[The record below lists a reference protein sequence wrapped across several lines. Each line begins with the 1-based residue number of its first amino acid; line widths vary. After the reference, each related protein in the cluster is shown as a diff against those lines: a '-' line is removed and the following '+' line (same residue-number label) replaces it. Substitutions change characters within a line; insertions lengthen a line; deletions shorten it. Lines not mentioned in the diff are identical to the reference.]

1 MKNKVYIFF
10 KSAKVDM
17 FNDAMV
23 VDVDSK
29 KNGIIKA
36 GEELVLELA
45 PGNHIL
51 EIYLYNKKKCYA
63 KKEILVDKNEIYLTY
78 SPPIIYTLKGKIKEV
93 AKAKYRTSQKNDAV
107 YGIVVLR
114 LARLIYLIIN
124 LFT

>member
-29 KNGIIKA
+29 KNGIIEA

-63 KKEILVDKNEIYLTY
+63 KKEILVDKNEIYF
-78 SPPIIYTLKGKIKEV
+78 KIHVDKRNIFR
-93 AKAKYRTSQKNDAV
+93 YDHSQ
-107 YGIVVLR
+107 I
-114 LARLIYLIIN
+114 LISN
-124 LFT
+124 